1 MSVCSAEE
9 VNRIIGNLL
18 SIIKDVERAYVKEP
32 LQEKNAL
39 AEALA
44 LLERSWDKLRE
55 VWTGE
60 FYFVIQSPYY
70 FATPCYSATHVLSY
84 PF

>member
-1 MSVCSAEE
+1 MSVCSSVE

-18 SIIKDVERAYVKEP
+18 SVIKDVERAAAKE
-32 LQEKNAL
+32 NAL
-39 AEALA
+39 AEAVA

-55 VWTGE
+55 VGE